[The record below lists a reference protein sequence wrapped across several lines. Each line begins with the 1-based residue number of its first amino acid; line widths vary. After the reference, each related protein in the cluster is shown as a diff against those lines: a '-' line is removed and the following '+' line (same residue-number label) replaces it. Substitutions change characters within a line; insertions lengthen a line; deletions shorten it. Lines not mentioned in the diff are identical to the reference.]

1 MPLIT
6 IRVYRTTVVDGV
18 ATISE
23 PYELTVNDV
32 NGDNTITRDEWIA
45 TTGDVAGHIGGTVGG
60 APALWDGTTGGTNL
74 TANGF
79 LYTAEPISTTAPSN
93 LIDTQ
98 AILAAVTHAP
108 KYEISI
114 ADLTICFVAGTLI
127 ETADGPRPVE
137 ALQPGDLVLTRDH
150 GLQPLGLGGP
160 VADRCGA
167 AGQLPQPAPDCHRT
181 GRPGPRPAAAPVDR
195 VAVAPDSGD

>member
-150 GLQPLGLGGP
+150 GLQPLVWVGQSQIDAARLDSCPNLRPIVIEPGALGRG
-160 VADRCGA
+160 
-167 AGQLPQPAPDCHRT
+167 LPQ
-181 GRPGPRPAAAPVDR
+181 RPLTVSP
-195 VAVAPDSGD
+195 